1 LRHIA
6 CFDIPGAFLH
16 AKCEDGNVF
25 MLLKGKLAELMTL
38 VEPKLYR
45 QHVRYDN
52 EKGEAMLYVK
62 MSKALYGMLKSAL
75 WFYKKLKVDLEHYG
89 FIINPYD
96 PCVANA
102 MINGKQMTV
111 TWHVDDLK
119 VSHEDP
125 AEITKFANY
134 LAVIY
139 GERLT
144 VHRGL
149 VHDYLGMDLDYTT
162 KGKVGVSMIKY
173 VDKVLEG
180 FSEELGASA
189 ATPAAEHL
197 FQVRNDS
204 EAEILSEM
212 KAQEF
217 HHITAQLLFLS
228 ARARRDIQ
236 VAVAFLTTRVKKP
249 DTDDWGKLRRVLKY
263 LKGTKYMKLLLSIDD
278 LSKIM
283 WWVDASDRTHEDCKG
298 HTGAMMS
305 LGGGAVISSSRKQK
319 INTKSS
325 TESEL
330 VALDD
335 ALTTILWTLY
345 FIEAQGYS
353 IEQNIIFED
362 NMSTINLAV
371 NGTFSSSK
379 RTKHIKARYFFI
391 KDKIEE
397 GEVEIR
403 YCPTEKMWS
412 DVLNK
417 PKQGGPFRKDR
428 AMLMGVPEEYDDNVE
443 YRKTHQEL
451 LPNSDKE
458 NLDDVRAPDKP
469 TSSSRSV
476 LGEVGN
482 SGNIPGVL
490 KHADTARNS
499 GNRVSWSDVVRRNL

>member
-1 LRHIA
+1 L
-6 CFDIPGAFLH
+6 
-16 AKCEDGNVF
+16 
-25 MLLKGKLAELMTL
+25 
-38 VEPKLYR
+38 
-45 QHVRYDN
+45 
-52 EKGEAMLYVK
+52 
-62 MSKALYGMLKSAL
+62 
-75 WFYKKLKVDLEHYG
+75 
-89 FIINPYD
+89 
-96 PCVANA
+96 
-102 MINGKQMTV
+102 
-111 TWHVDDLK
+111 
-119 VSHEDP
+119 
-125 AEITKFANY
+125 
-134 LAVIY
+134 
-139 GERLT
+139 
-144 VHRGL
+144 
-149 VHDYLGMDLDYTT
+149 
-162 KGKVGVSMIKY
+162 
-173 VDKVLEG
+173 
-180 FSEELGASA
+180 
-189 ATPAAEHL
+189 
-197 FQVRNDS
+197 
-204 EAEILSEM
+204 
-212 KAQEF
+212 
-217 HHITAQLLFLS
+217 
-228 ARARRDIQ
+228 
-236 VAVAFLTTRVKKP
+236 
-249 DTDDWGKLRRVLKY
+249 
-263 LKGTKYMKLLLSIDD
+263 
-278 LSKIM
+278 
-283 WWVDASDRTHEDCKG
+283 
-298 HTGAMMS
+298 
-305 LGGGAVISSSRKQK
+305 
-319 INTKSS
+319 

-458 NLDDVRAPDKP
+458 NLDNIRAPEKP